1 MKSRPQAVP
10 SSSFGKRQKRRLS
23 PQLLI
28 GAGVLLALLVVAG
41 AVVTTQTLLASHA
54 APRDDNY
61 NSDSNRDGVTT
72 INGLKRIAM
81 VGSTAN
87 IWDKNGNKIT
97 VDPNPYG
104 IAVAPRDDHNLRKGD
119 LLVTNIGNMD
129 KGSTIVKFSGWKGPG
144 KLFNTMAGN
153 GTLGPA
159 DLVFNHQTGSLWVAN
174 ATGNFIQVYRPNGTV
189 MMTIKDPLFNGPW
202 GIATNGNMTFFA
214 SNKLDAKILRID
226 IMRRDGGTPKFKVT
240 QIGQF
245 DKNADATKIGLTWLP
260 ELKVGGRDWKD
271 VLLAIDPANSRI
283 AAFANSSKRAWNDSW
298 NMANGMGKGLTIFK
312 GKPLNMP
319 GGFAINPF
327 NGDLL
332 VVNLADNNLVELN
345 MSQQRVVGVKQID
358 PQAVDNQGNGSALFG
373 VAAIKDQQGNL
384 RVFFTDDN
392 TNSLNVLSV
401 R

>member
-1 MKSRPQAVP
+1 MTP
-10 SSSFGKRQKRRLS
+10 SSSFGKKPKRHLS

-28 GAGVLLALLVVAG
+28 GAGVLLALLLVAG
-41 AVVTTQTLLASHA
+41 VVVTTQALKASHA
-54 APRDDNY
+54 APRDYNY
-61 NSDSNRDGVTT
+61 NSGYNRGGNTT
-72 INGLKRIAM
+72 INGLKKIAM

-87 IWDKNGNKIT
+87 IWDKNGRKIT

-104 IAVAPRDDHNLRKGD
+104 IAIAPNDDHNLKKGD

-129 KGSTIVKFSGWKGPG
+129 KGSTIVKFSGQRGPG
-144 KLFNTMAGN
+144 RLFNTMSGN

-226 IMRRDGGTPKFKVT
+226 VTQRDGATKFKVT

-260 ELKVGGRDWKD
+260 ELKAGGRTWKD

-283 AAFANSSKRAWNDSW
+283 AAFADSSKRTWNDSW
-298 NMANGMGKGLTIFK
+298 NRSNGMGKGLTIFK

-319 GGFAINPF
+319 GGFAINPL

-332 VVNLADNNLVELN
+332 VVNLGDNNLVELN
-345 MSQQRVVGVKQID
+345 MTRQTVVGVKQID
-358 PQAVDNQGNGSALFG
+358 PQMVDNQGNGSALFG
-373 VAAIKDQQGNL
+373 VAAIKDDQGNL

-392 TNSLNVLSV
+392 TNSLNVLSA